1 MKLRKLF
8 ALLMTA
14 VMLLGMVPASH
25 AELTDCYHDWDS
37 GQWLS
42 GAPANCQVSKP
53 KTYTCTICQATRT
66 WDENGP
72 CNYIWSWDSHVPSCE
87 ESGVQNGVC
96 SVCGEVTERD
106 ARGPHSWGNWHGTG
120 GTCVNPGRQE
130 RSCTVCGAT
139 ETRTGSGGEHDWGA
153 WKTIK
158 PGTCVESGEEERTC
172 NLCGKTETRTTGG
185 GGHQYGAYETVK
197 GPKCTEP
204 GRKEHYCRYCGR
216 MEWDVIP
223 ATGHDMGSWYVFEAP
238 QVGLPGIERRDC
250 LNECGYFETR
260 EIPALEQD
268 FDNVVINPGDVNVAP
283 GGPNITGPDSSDNT
297 GNPDDGFNTPSDN
310 NHYEVITPGGSGE
323 QAALSLTLSLSST
336 PANGTHFVVGETVV
350 FTAVWANTTPYTLN
364 DQIVSIGGTVAP
376 VLGSELLY
384 LSTLS
389 PEPDVE
395 IAPGASG
402 SHSLTV
408 VVSEADVAN
417 GAIHATADF
426 SANTKEGVE
435 LGQVI
440 APFVT
445 APCGVEEDG
454 SYEPT
459 FTKRVYN
466 TPANGEFFVPGEKIE
481 FEVSF
486 NTNDSK
492 GNTNEE
498 DSVYDVW
505 CYDPLTHGQNSIYHF
520 DKAYSVGAYPTY
532 IVTEED
538 AQRGYVE
545 NTAYVTFSYT
555 EGGETV
561 RMDSNTV
568 TVPCGVEENGSDAV
582 VLEKIDMR
590 SPANGEYYVPG
601 EVIKYG
607 LTVRST
613 EDNPLQ
619 NIIIYDPLKGGD
631 QVVFGPADAWVLGA
645 GFDYTVTEADA
656 QRGYI
661 ENTGYATF
669 TYQNTGED
677 GTVYSNTLTLP
688 CGFVKDAGLSSAL
701 SVTKSVTSTPNNG
714 SYYEPGE
721 VIFFEITATNTS
733 SETLT
738 NLTFHD
744 PLITDA
750 PGATVP
756 TFAPG
761 EAASFQAFYVVTDVD
776 AFAGSVTNVA
786 YMTADDADGHQ
797 MVEYSNTVTVPCGHT
812 YLNII
817 PTPDHPFGTFDS
829 IAVIKKEE
837 SLPLNGQFYTEG
849 EVIHYSITYTNDGEL
864 PLTDVQIWDVLNV
877 TTPIASAEMLQP
889 GESRVCYYQ
898 HTVTAEDVAAGSVMN
913 IAHASYPVSNAA
925 GFANSVSNVV
935 ISKTGAY
942 NWVWVTPLFP
952 EDATPEY
959 TPGTGWT
966 DLPGTTPEGALP
978 PFGTIDTDKLR
989 SGDSYCKRTIT
1000 GRDNAS
1006 ASYEI
1011 SFCAEHADTQSS
1023 ALLMQQ
1029 AAATPELQAQAA
1041 TYAVALWHTE
1051 VEALYQEIYEAAD
1064 PMAKM
1069 VVMTEYVRFLT
1080 ELANYEALLNRL
1092 YPGQTALVAQM
1103 VAAMWEDKCVTLC
1116 YEMHADA
1123 VERTDNLLSVTPAAG
1138 AASAVCDCV
1147 TNNEVN
1153 AAKAYTQHYCPM
1165 HGFTFSMI
1173 DALLKGQDTAEAWAM
1188 VRQIWGVELTNAYNQ
1203 ISAKLGDNKALAMA
1217 EYSTL
1222 TQWMMARE
1230 ASLMALYP
1238 ENPEIVAQTMVKI
1251 IIDRVNALCQNGK

>member
-53 KTYTCTICQATRT
+53 KTYTCTICQATQT

-172 NLCGKTETRTTGG
+172 NLCGKTEKRTTGG

-350 FTAVWANTTPYTLN
+350 FTAVWANTTPYTLK

-445 APCGVEEDG
+445 ALCGEGTLANNDG
-454 SYEPT
+454 
-459 FTKRVYN
+459 VYLEKFIRN
-466 TPANGEFFVPGEKIE
+466 TPANGEYYVPGEVLNYALTLRI
-481 FEVSF
+481 
-486 NTNDSK
+486 DD
-492 GNTNEE
+492 GLLL
-498 DSVYDVW
+498 DDAAI
-505 CYDPLTHGQNSIYHF
+505 YDPIIDNDGLVISYGKGLYGGMGMDVFYT
-520 DKAYSVGAYPTY
+520 
-532 IVTEED
+532 VTEED

-545 NTAYVTFSYT
+545 NTAYATWSYSDSGKAGYC
-555 EGGETV
+555 ESATV
-561 RMDSNTV
+561 IA
-568 TVPCGVEENGSDAV
+568 PCGPDNSGDF
-582 VLEKIDMR
+582 
-590 SPANGEYYVPG
+590 
-601 EVIKYG
+601 G
-607 LTVRST
+607 LT
-613 EDNPLQ
+613 
-619 NIIIYDPLKGGD
+619 
-631 QVVFGPADAWVLGA
+631 A
-645 GFDYTVTEADA
+645 G
-656 QRGYI
+656 
-661 ENTGYATF
+661 
-669 TYQNTGED
+669 
-677 GTVYSNTLTLP
+677 
-688 CGFVKDAGLSSAL
+688 L
-701 SVTKSVTSTPNNG
+701 SVTKTVTSTPANG

-952 EDATPEY
+952 EDATSEY

-1041 TYAVALWHTE
+1041 TYTVALWRTE
-1051 VEALYQEIYEAAD
+1051 VEALYQAIYEAAD
-1064 PMAKM
+1064 PQAKM

-1123 VERTDNLLSVTPAAG
+1123 AERMDNLLSVTPVAG
-1138 AASAVCDCV
+1138 VASAVCDCV
-1147 TNNEVN
+1147 TTNEVN

-1165 HGFTFSMI
+1165 HAFTFSMI

-1203 ISAKLGDNKALAMA
+1203 ISAKLGESKALAMA
-1217 EYSTL
+1217 EYNAL

>member
-66 WDENGP
+66 WDEYGP

-87 ESGVQNGVC
+87 ESDVQNGVC

-139 ETRTGSGGEHDWGA
+139 ETRTGTGGEHDWGA

-172 NLCGKTETRTTGG
+172 NLCGKTESRITGG

-283 GGPNITGPDSSDNT
+283 GGPNITGPDSSENT
-297 GNPDDGFNTPSDN
+297 GNPDDGFNTPNDN

-350 FTAVWANTTPYTLN
+350 FTAVWANTTPYTLK

-376 VLGSELLY
+376 VLGSDLLY

-445 APCGVEEDG
+445 APCGEGTLANNDG
-454 SYEPT
+454 
-459 FTKRVYN
+459 VYLEKFIRN
-466 TPANGEFFVPGEKIE
+466 TPANGEYYVPGEVLNYALTLRI
-481 FEVSF
+481 
-486 NTNDSK
+486 DD
-492 GNTNEE
+492 GLLL
-498 DSVYDVW
+498 DDAAI
-505 CYDPLTHGQNSIYHF
+505 YDPIIDNDGLVISYGKGLYGGMGMDVFYT
-520 DKAYSVGAYPTY
+520 
-532 IVTEED
+532 VTEED

-545 NTAYVTFSYT
+545 NTAYATWSYSDSGKAGYC
-555 EGGETV
+555 ESATV
-561 RMDSNTV
+561 IA
-568 TVPCGVEENGSDAV
+568 PCGSDNSG
-582 VLEKIDMR
+582 DF
-590 SPANGEYYVPG
+590 
-601 EVIKYG
+601 G
-607 LTVRST
+607 LT
-613 EDNPLQ
+613 
-619 NIIIYDPLKGGD
+619 
-631 QVVFGPADAWVLGA
+631 A
-645 GFDYTVTEADA
+645 G
-656 QRGYI
+656 
-661 ENTGYATF
+661 
-669 TYQNTGED
+669 
-677 GTVYSNTLTLP
+677 
-688 CGFVKDAGLSSAL
+688 L
-701 SVTKSVTSTPNNG
+701 SVTKTVTSTPNNG

-829 IAVIKKEE
+829 IAVVKTEE

-849 EVIHYSITYTNDGEL
+849 EVIHYSIIYTNDGEL

-898 HTVTAEDVAAGSVMN
+898 HTVTSEDVAAGSVMN

-925 GFANSVSNVV
+925 GFANSASNVV

-1011 SFCAEHADTQSS
+1011 NFCAEHADTQSS

-1041 TYAVALWHTE
+1041 TYAVALWRTE
-1051 VEALYQEIYEAAD
+1051 VETLYQEIYEAAD
-1064 PMAKM
+1064 PQAKM

-1116 YEMHADA
+1116 YEMHAEA
-1123 VERTDNLLSVTPAAG
+1123 AERTDNLLSVTPAAG

-1147 TNNEVN
+1147 TTNEVN

-1203 ISAKLGDNKALAMA
+1203 LSAKLGESKALAMA
-1217 EYSTL
+1217 EYNAL

-1251 IIDRVNALCQNGK
+1251 IIDRVNVLCQNGK

>member
-42 GAPANCQVSKP
+42 GAPANCKVSKP
-53 KTYTCTICQATRT
+53 KTYTCTICQATQT

-72 CNYIWSWDSHVPSCE
+72 CNYIWSWGSHVPSCE
-87 ESGVQNGVC
+87 ESGLQNGVC
-96 SVCGEVTERD
+96 SVCGEVTERV

-172 NLCGKTETRTTGG
+172 NLCGKTEKRTTGG
-185 GGHQYGAYETVK
+185 GSHQYGAYETVK

-283 GGPNITGPDSSDNT
+283 GGPNITGPDSSENT
-297 GNPDDGFNTPSDN
+297 GNPDDGFNTPNDN

-350 FTAVWANTTPYTLN
+350 FTAVWANTTPYTLK

-445 APCGVEEDG
+445 APCGEGTLANNDG
-454 SYEPT
+454 
-459 FTKRVYN
+459 VY
-466 TPANGEFFVPGEKIE
+466 
-481 FEVSF
+481 
-486 NTNDSK
+486 
-492 GNTNEE
+492 
-498 DSVYDVW
+498 
-505 CYDPLTHGQNSIYHF
+505 
-520 DKAYSVGAYPTY
+520 
-532 IVTEED
+532 
-538 AQRGYVE
+538 
-545 NTAYVTFSYT
+545 
-555 EGGETV
+555 
-561 RMDSNTV
+561 
-568 TVPCGVEENGSDAV
+568 
-582 VLEKIDMR
+582 LEKFIR
-590 SPANGEYYVPG
+590 NAPANGEYYVPG
-601 EVIKYG
+601 EVLNYALTLRIDDG
-607 LTVRST
+607 LLL
-613 EDNPLQ
+613 DDAA
-619 NIIIYDPLKGGD
+619 IYDPIIDNDGLVISYGKGLYGGMGMD
-631 QVVFGPADAWVLGA
+631 VF
-645 GFDYTVTEADA
+645 YTVTEEDT
-656 QRGYI
+656 QRGYV
-661 ENTGYATF
+661 ENTAYATWS
-669 TYQNTGED
+669 YSDSGKAGYCESA
-677 GTVYSNTLTLP
+677 TVIAP
-688 CGFVKDAGLSSAL
+688 CGSDNSGDFGLTAGL
-701 SVTKSVTSTPNNG
+701 SVTKTVTSTPNNG

-829 IAVIKKEE
+829 IAVVKTEE

-978 PFGTIDTDKLR
+978 PFGTIDTDKLH

-1041 TYAVALWHTE
+1041 TYAVALWRTE

-1064 PMAKM
+1064 PQAKM

-1123 VERTDNLLSVTPAAG
+1123 AERTDNLLSVTPAAG

-1147 TNNEVN
+1147 TTNEVN

-1203 ISAKLGDNKALAMA
+1203 ISAKLGESKALAMA
-1217 EYSTL
+1217 EYNAL